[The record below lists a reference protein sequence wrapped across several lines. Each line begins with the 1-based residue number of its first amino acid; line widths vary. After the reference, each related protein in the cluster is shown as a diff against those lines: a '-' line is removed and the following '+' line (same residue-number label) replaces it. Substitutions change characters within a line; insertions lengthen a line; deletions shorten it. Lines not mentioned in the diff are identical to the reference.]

1 MIPTTF
7 NSSMDIM
14 CIKMRPFVRNAG
26 KRLKVIG
33 SYLLLAGLV
42 FTVVALFAGFE
53 EFGNW
58 FYLVA
63 GLLVL
68 ALFLLLCLQVH
79 YRHRGTMYGLED
91 FR

>member
-1 MIPTTF
+1 M
-7 NSSMDIM
+7 
-14 CIKMRPFVRNAG
+14 KPFVRNAVP
-26 KRLKVIG
+26 RLKVIG
-33 SYLLLAGLV
+33 SYLLLAAMV

-53 EFGNW
+53 QFGNW

-63 GLLVL
+63 GLIML

-91 FR
+91 LR